1 MSPRK
6 SRSASPERTRNEE
19 FHTGRPSAS
28 GVNLED
34 FKLVRVI
41 GKGCF
46 GKIVLC
52 QKKDTEEYL
61 AMKVLGKQNVMRRK
75 QAEHTKA
82 ERRILE
88 LCSKGS
94 RCPFIVQL
102 KYAFQTNTK
111 LYLVLDYVPGGDLY
125 LVSWFF
131 PCTIC

>member
-1 MSPRK
+1 MLIK
-6 SRSASPERTRNEE
+6 S
-19 FHTGRPSAS
+19 
-28 GVNLED
+28 
-34 FKLVRVI
+34 VI
-41 GKGCF
+41 AA
-46 GKIVLC
+46 
-52 QKKDTEEYL
+52 KKQ
-61 AMKVLGKQNVMRRK
+61 V
-75 QAEHTKA
+75 EHTKA